1 MLAGLACIADKPE
14 ILLVKEVPV
23 SLWLRSDPDESTN
36 GEDHNIVVRIC
47 TQGQDKNDASSLRD
61 RVSAS
66 HPIHFELQATDD
78 EPPSLDLSVFGTP
91 TEVSDDDIIE
101 GWNTENFAY
110 TKVDQ
115 VTEFG
120 RFVQQLPR
128 STVKPGKRVC
138 HVYLYVEVSRLS
150 VELYAVFALDGRVV
164 KPLQKTSFI
173 EVLKKGKLSTKWKKY
188 QNVSL
193 DVVRLKQAARPESLS
208 MDALGTQSSKSRQPE
223 ADAAQE
229 TFGTGSQQPEDTDSL
244 NPSVRVSQQDG
255 ATNHGIAPPH
265 ASETQEVDGTDDE
278 NIQLRTASLSDKG
291 PKKRRK
297 MSSLAALKR
306 RKNLQ
311 TSRSRERRVENDGT
325 ESEMEM

>member
-1 MLAGLACIADKPE
+1 VLAGLACIADKPE
-14 ILLVKEVPV
+14 ILLVNEVPV

-36 GEDHNIVVRIC
+36 GEDHDIVVRIC
-47 TQGQDKNDASSLRD
+47 TQGQEKNDNANLRD

-120 RFVQQLPR
+120 RFAQQLPR

-150 VELYAVFALDGRVV
+150 LCSICR
-164 KPLQKTSFI
+164 
-173 EVLKKGKLSTKWKKY
+173 
-188 QNVSL
+188 
-193 DVVRLKQAARPESLS
+193 
-208 MDALGTQSSKSRQPE
+208 
-223 ADAAQE
+223 
-229 TFGTGSQQPEDTDSL
+229 
-244 NPSVRVSQQDG
+244 
-255 ATNHGIAPPH
+255 
-265 ASETQEVDGTDDE
+265 
-278 NIQLRTASLSDKG
+278 
-291 PKKRRK
+291 
-297 MSSLAALKR
+297 
-306 RKNLQ
+306 
-311 TSRSRERRVENDGT
+311 
-325 ESEMEM
+325 